1 MIHLRQAQHSDAD
14 AIAHLHTAGWRDTY
28 TKVMSADFLEN
39 QAQKDR
45 LSHWRSAL
53 NQSNESETVFV
64 AEYDGKVEGF
74 ICIKLHYDA
83 QWGCYIDSLHVSS
96 SLRGHGV
103 GKQLLC
109 RAAEWVK
116 SRDDESP
123 LYLWCLKI
131 TPRQQLF
138 ISASGAPL
146 WREHY
151 PICLHQIMP
160 RYSESAGKMPVSFWY
175 LLAEKLANAFSL

>member
-1 MIHLRQAQHSDAD
+1 MIHLRQAQRSDAD

-39 QAQKDR
+39 QAQEDR

-103 GKQLLC
+103 GKQLLW

-123 LYLWCLKI
+123 LYLWVFEDNTQATAFYQRLGGTIVERTLSDMPSSDHAPVFRISWKNAG
-131 TPRQQLF
+131 QLLTT
-138 ISASGAPL
+138 A
-146 WREHY
+146 
-151 PICLHQIMP
+151 C
-160 RYSESAGKMPVSFWY
+160 
-175 LLAEKLANAFSL
+175 